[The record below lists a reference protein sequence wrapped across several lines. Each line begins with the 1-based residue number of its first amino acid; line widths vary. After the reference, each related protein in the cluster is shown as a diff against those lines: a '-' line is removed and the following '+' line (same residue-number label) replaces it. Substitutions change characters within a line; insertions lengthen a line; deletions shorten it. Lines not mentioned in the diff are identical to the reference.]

1 MPSDRS
7 PAPFEGSESPVAPG
21 DVLAGKYRVDRIL
34 GAGGMGLVVAATHL
48 TIHQRVALKFLRP
61 DAARMPETKERFLR
75 EAQAAVRLKSE
86 HVAKVLDVGTLEDG
100 SPYMVMEYLEGATLG
115 DVVRNHG
122 PLPVADAVSHV
133 VQACEAVAE
142 AHAAG
147 IVHRDIKPD
156 NLFLTKSVH
165 GRHLVKVLD
174 FGIAKTLGVDLH
186 LSLTRTATIV
196 GSPLYMPPEQLRS
209 AKHVDVRADIWA
221 LGAVLFELVAGRPPF
236 VAESFSELCLKVATD
251 PTPTPSSVRA
261 DVPAS
266 LDAVVLRC
274 LEKDPSK
281 RFQNV
286 GELADALQAFAS
298 ESVRDFARR
307 VSSVLKMD
315 SQPAPPP
322 PPEVAPTVT
331 DGGTLAKA
339 NTGTAWGHTSAGAL
353 ARRRRLAWVVG
364 AAAAALVSA
373 AAVVAVVSRP
383 AAPAPS
389 APASAAAAAAA
400 TSAAA
405 VTTTN
410 PPAVSME
417 APVVVLPSA
426 APSVSEPSAAPS
438 PQPAPRRAPPA
449 AAPVAHAPSASPSPS
464 SSAAAQPAAPA
475 TSAGDI
481 VFQRK

>member
-7 PAPFEGSESPVAPG
+7 PAPLEGSESPVAPG

-100 SPYMVMEYLEGATLG
+100 SPYMVMEYLEGSTLG
-115 DVVRNHG
+115 DVVRKHG

-156 NLFLTKSVH
+156 NLFLTRSVH
-165 GRHLVKVLD
+165 GRPLVKVLD

-251 PTPTPSSVRA
+251 PTPTPSSVQA
-261 DVPAS
+261 DVPTS
-266 LDAVVLRC
+266 LDAVVVRC
-274 LEKDPSK
+274 LEKDPAK

-322 PPEVAPTVT
+322 PPEVAPTST

-353 ARRRRLAWVVG
+353 ARRRRLAWWVG
-364 AAAAALVSA
+364 GAGAALVSA
-373 AAVVAVVSRP
+373 AAAVAVVSHP

-389 APASAAAAAAA
+389 GPAAAAA
-400 TSAAA
+400 TAPGAAA

-410 PPAVSME
+410 PPAVSLE
-417 APVVVLPSA
+417 APVAVPPSVT
-426 APSVSEPSAAPS
+426 PSVSEPSAAPS
-438 PQPAPRRAPPA
+438 PQPPPRRAPPA
-449 AAPVAHAPSASPSPS
+449 AAPVAHAPSASPPS
-464 SSAAAQPAAPA
+464 SASAAPA
-475 TSAGDI
+475 PTTSAGDI

>member
-7 PAPFEGSESPVAPG
+7 PAPLEGSESPVAPG
-21 DVLAGKYRVDRIL
+21 DVLAGKYRVDRVL

-75 EAQAAVRLKSE
+75 EAQAAARLKSE

-115 DVVRNHG
+115 DVVRKHG

-165 GRHLVKVLD
+165 GRALVKVLD

-261 DVPAS
+261 DVPTS

-315 SQPAPPP
+315 SQPAPAP
-322 PPEVAPTVT
+322 PPEVAPRET

-339 NTGTAWGHTSAGAL
+339 NTGTAWGHTSAGT
-353 ARRRRLAWVVG
+353 ARRRRVVWLG
-364 AAAAALVSA
+364 GAAAALVSA
-373 AAVVAVVSRP
+373 AAVVAVVSRRE
-383 AAPAPS
+383 APAPS
-389 APASAAAAAAA
+389 APAAA
-400 TSAAA
+400 SGAAA

-410 PPAVSME
+410 PPAVSLE
-417 APVVVLPSA
+417 APVVPPPSV

-438 PQPAPRRAPPA
+438 PQPPPRRAPPA
-449 AAPVAHAPSASPSPS
+449 AASVAHAPSASPPSP
-464 SSAAAQPAAPA
+464 APAPPVAPAPA

>member
-1 MPSDRS
+1 MPSARS
-7 PAPFEGSESPVAPG
+7 PASSADSGSPVAPG
-21 DVLAGKYRVDRIL
+21 EVLAGKYRVDSVL

-48 TIHQRVALKFLRP
+48 TLHQRVALKFLRA

-115 DVVRNHG
+115 DVVRRHG
-122 PLPVADAVSHV
+122 PLPVAEAVSHV

-174 FGIAKTLGVDLH
+174 FGIAKTIGVDVH
-186 LSLTRTATIV
+186 LSLTRTSTIV

-251 PTPTPSSVRA
+251 PTPTPSSVNP
-261 DVPAS
+261 DVPPA

-274 LEKDPSK
+274 LEKDPAK

-298 ESVRDFARR
+298 ESVRDFARL
-307 VSSVLKMD
+307 VSSVLKLD

-322 PPEVAPTVT
+322 PPEADTARPS
-331 DGGTLAKA
+331 GGSLSKA
-339 NTGTAWGHTSAGAL
+339 STGTAWGHTSAGTL
-353 ARRRRLAWVVG
+353 GRRRK
-364 AAAAALVSA
+364 LVWLGGGA
-373 AAVVAVVSRP
+373 AAVVAAAAIAAVAMHHVAPEASVSP
-383 AAPAPS
+383 AASGVAGATTPAASPTPEPPAVSLEAPPAVQPSATPSVSASSAAPPSSSALTPVRRVTPVPSPVVRASGASPSSPPPPS
-389 APASAAAAAAA
+389 APA
-400 TSAAA
+400 T
-405 VTTTN
+405 
-410 PPAVSME
+410 
-417 APVVVLPSA
+417 
-426 APSVSEPSAAPS
+426 
-438 PQPAPRRAPPA
+438 
-449 AAPVAHAPSASPSPS
+449 
-464 SSAAAQPAAPA
+464 A

>member
-7 PAPFEGSESPVAPG
+7 PAFLEGSESPVAPG

-48 TIHQRVALKFLRP
+48 TLHQRVALKFLRP

-115 DVVRNHG
+115 EVVRKHG

-147 IVHRDIKPD
+147 IVHRDLKPD

-165 GRHLVKVLD
+165 GRPLVKVLD

-261 DVPAS
+261 DIPTS

-322 PPEVAPTVT
+322 PLAVEPTGT
-331 DGGTLAKA
+331 HGGTLAKA

-353 ARRRRLAWVVG
+353 ARRRKLAWLG
-364 AAAAALVSA
+364 GAAAALVSA
-373 AAVVAVVSRP
+373 AAIVAVVSHP

-389 APASAAAAAAA
+389 APVAASC
-400 TSAAA
+400 AAA
-405 VTTTN
+405 VTSPI
-410 PPAVSME
+410 PPAVSLE
-417 APVVVLPSA
+417 APVVVPPSVT
-426 APSVSEPSAAPS
+426 PSVSEPSAAPS
-438 PQPAPRRAPPA
+438 PQPPPRRAPPA
-449 AAPVAHAPSASPSPS
+449 ASPVAHAPSASAPS
-464 SSAAAQPAAPA
+464 SAPAPPAAPAPA